1 MMFVLSAVEAEFKL
15 MAVGRQPVAVQVA
28 WGMVGG
34 DYLCSGGAR

>member
-15 MAVGRQPVAVQVA
+15 MAVGRRPVAARVV

>member
-15 MAVGRQPVAVQVA
+15 MAVGRRPVVARVA

-34 DYLCSGGAR
+34 DYLCSGGTR